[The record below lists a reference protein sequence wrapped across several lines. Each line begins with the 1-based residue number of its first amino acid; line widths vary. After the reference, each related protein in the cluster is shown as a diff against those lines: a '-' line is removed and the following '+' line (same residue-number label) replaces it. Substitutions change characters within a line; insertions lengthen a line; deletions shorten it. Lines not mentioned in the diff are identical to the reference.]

1 MELVNSLNKKETY
14 RCHDRD
20 DLDYYGIRDIG
31 NLFSNVEDYYR
42 LILVEILVKIITN
55 IMKAEKT
62 KAKDYQ

>member
-1 MELVNSLNKKETY
+1 MELVNSLNKKEPY

-20 DLDYYGIRDIG
+20 DLDYYGIRDIE